1 MVNSYA
7 SFRSALKKALA
18 RSGLLLAVLS
28 TAAIVARAQTTPTA
42 NRAPVMTGR
51 YHFLAAQDELAIL
64 QEETMLKGFIDVV
77 QGPNESQDFL
87 SYPITIGSRHG
98 NQVSFRTR
106 TIHEKYY
113 RFAGTIERGK
123 GKKIGDPDYLQLTG
137 VLETITSD
145 SVTGQ
150 HQVIRQSV
158 VFKSYGRNEP
168 VLE

>member
-1 MVNSYA
+1 MFDSSA
-7 SFRSALKKALA
+7 SFRSAWKTAVA
-18 RSGLLLAVLS
+18 QAGLLMTLLS
-28 TAAIVARAQTTPTA
+28 VAAIATLAQSAPTA
-42 NRAPVMTGR
+42 NVAPVMTGR

-64 QEETMLKGFIDVV
+64 QEETMLKGFIDVA
-77 QGPNESQDFL
+77 QGPNESQAFL

-113 RFAGTIERGK
+113 RFTGTIERGK
-123 GKKIGDPDYLQLTG
+123 GKKPGDADYLHLTG
-137 VLETITSD
+137 VLETITSN

-150 HQVIRQSV
+150 HQVIRQNV
-158 VFKSYGRNEP
+158 AFKSYGKNEP